1 MLGFLTGVQL
11 KFLKQ
16 NSEAKMNIDLNLLSA
31 MTHNSNSPV
40 GLTVLKKS
48 MDLQSQNVQMLLS
61 AIPQPPNSAANL
73 PPNLGQNINTTA

>member
-1 MLGFLTGVQL
+1 MNTTLNIPSVLT
-11 KFLKQ
+11 Q
-16 NSEAKMNIDLNLLSA
+16 NSN
-31 MTHNSNSPV
+31 TPV